1 MTSTVKTG
9 EFKTGLSCPNC
20 GTGIRVGEQYDKIE
34 IAGVDMLVCLACKAT
49 GIYVS
54 VELDAYLEGI
64 RVEGEL
70 E

>member
-20 GTGIRVGEQYDKIE
+20 GTEIRVGEQYDKVE
-34 IAGVDMLVCLACKAT
+34 VGDYPVLVCLACKAT

-64 RVEGEL
+64 RVEEEL